1 MSSPVVP
8 GEANRAVSADRTT
21 EMYWLSGLAPVLT
34 NLVTPLFV
42 YYKMRNNPSE
52 MVKYNQQVNEVG
64 RQFISGTIGLLAYF
78 GGGELTRGAL
88 NALGWGTGGG
98 KVNESDQQMGMMLGG
113 TVMNFLGYAILRPMI
128 STPFICK
135 FLKPEGNDVS
145 LTPEQIFAVMEKDR
159 KQKVKIKNLADMRAL
174 VDAEIVAL
182 AKKAPGAPQA
192 ENFLIRPVQKWV
204 DGHLF
209 DKLGKPLIGKAVGV
223 STAALAVWLTG
234 VTAILYALNRALGA
248 PKVVKPSVTPVL
260 PFPQWRPMPGSA
272 PMAGNQSPFP
282 ANAMGQRRYS
292 SGGFYPP
299 VPISSF
305 GPLYHS

>member
-145 LTPEQIFAVMEKDR
+145 LTPEQIFAVLE
-159 KQKVKIKNLADMRAL
+159 KVKIKNSADMRAL
-174 VDAEIVAL
+174 VDAEIAAL
-182 AKKAPGAPQA
+182 AKKASSAPQA

-260 PFPQWRPMPGSA
+260 PFPQWRPMRGSA
-272 PMAGNQSPFP
+272 PMVGTQSPL
-282 ANAMGQRRYS
+282 ASNALAQRRYS
-292 SGGFYPP
+292 SNGFYSPAYT
-299 VPISSF
+299 SSF
-305 GPLYHS
+305 SPLYPY